1 NTKAD
6 AEQFNIVTC
15 YQQFLKDD
23 PDVSMPIAAIESLV
37 ELIKHSKANT
47 LSEFMESLKEA
58 NQKLKNSVRNS
69 ISLSAGADLF
79 LRFVTRT
86 SHDVTNFEAYK
97 EHLINSGK
105 ELVEKAAAVRE
116 KIAELGVQFIKD
128 DAAPAAQKKR
138 FKVYV
143 TESRPTYLGQVLLL
157 FLEISRS
164 SWLTDFTLFRIRAT
178 KLLLKAGVPATVIYD
193 AAVGY
198 IIDKVDAVFVGAEG
212 VVENGG
218 LINAVSHH
226 SVYLRDASRT
236 ALKSS
241 SMFQIGTYQLA
252 VVAKAANKPFYAVI
266 ESYKFVRLF
275 PLNQYDLPTHTPD
288 LLAFPDLEHHSQ
300 ADELKQKVVNEEDVD
315 IGDYE
320 AINPTVDYTPPDYIT
335 LLCTD
340 LGVLTPSGVSDELI
354 KLYL

>member
-1 NTKAD
+1 MSEENVKATDD
-6 AEQFNIVTC
+6 AEQFDIVTC
-15 YQQFLKDD
+15 YQKFLKDD
-23 PDVSMPIAAIESLV
+23 PDLSMPIAAIESLV
-37 ELIKHSKANT
+37 ELIKHSKATT
-47 LSEFMESLKEA
+47 LTEFMESLKDA
-58 NQKLKNSVRNS
+58 SQKLKSSVKNS

-86 SHDVTNFEAYK
+86 SHDVTNFEACR

-105 ELVEKAAAVRE
+105 VLVEKAAAVRE
-116 KIAELGVQFIKD
+116 KIGDLGVQFIKD
-128 DAAPAAQKKR
+128 DATILIHSYSRVVMLLLQRAAACKKR

-143 TESRPTYLGQVLLL
+143 TESRPLQLGIGAAKVLCKSG
-157 FLEISRS
+157 I
-164 SWLTDFTLFRIRAT
+164 
-178 KLLLKAGVPATVIYD
+178 PATVIYD
-193 AAVGY
+193 TAVGY

-218 LINAVSHH
+218 LINA
-226 SVYLRDASRT
+226 
-236 ALKSS
+236 
-241 SMFQIGTYQLA
+241 IGTYQLA

-288 LLAFPDLEHHSQ
+288 LLTFPDLEQHNTDSSE
-300 ADELKQKVVNEEDVD
+300 DEV
-315 IGDYE
+315 IGNYE

-340 LGVLTPSGVSDELI
+340 LGVLTPSGSAS
-354 KLYL
+354 K

>member
-1 NTKAD
+1 MSQSVESVVVSVV
-6 AEQFNIVTC
+6 AEQFDIVTC
-15 YQQFLKDD
+15 YQKFLKDD
-23 PDVSMPIAAIESLV
+23 PDLSMPIAAIESLV
-37 ELIKHSKANT
+37 ELIKHTTT
-47 LSEFMESLKEA
+47 LTEFMESLKDA
-58 NQKLKNSVRNS
+58 SQKLKSSVKNS

-86 SHDVTNFEAYK
+86 SHDVTNFEACR

-105 ELVEKAAAVRE
+105 VLVEKAAAVRE
-116 KIAELGVQFIKD
+116 KIGDLGVQFIKD
-128 DAAPAAQKKR
+128 DATILIHSYSRVVMLLLQRAAACKKR

-143 TESRPTYLGQVLLL
+143 TESRPLSLG
-157 FLEISRS
+157 
-164 SWLTDFTLFRIRAT
+164 IRAA
-178 KLLLKAGVPATVIYD
+178 KVLCKAGIPATVIYD
-193 AAVGY
+193 TAVGY

-218 LINAVSHH
+218 LINA
-226 SVYLRDASRT
+226 
-236 ALKSS
+236 
-241 SMFQIGTYQLA
+241 IGTYQLA

-288 LLAFPDLEHHSQ
+288 LLTFPDLEHHNTESSE
-300 ADELKQKVVNEEDVD
+300 DEV
-315 IGDYE
+315 IGNYE

-340 LGVLTPSGVSDELI
+340 LGVLTPSG
-354 KLYL
+354 